1 MANESAPSTVPWM
14 PEVPCNSKSQGAG
27 DCPLSGLGQ
36 GAGALIS
43 SYNLRCGGSA
53 FTASRP
59 VSLRRQSLEDDPFPS
74 LLPAGLVLAGALF
87 GGVHALLGSP
97 LRANLL
103 AAPAARWRERSE
115 QLLASSDGTC
125 VAARV
130 LRASCVV
137 GAAVLAVFHL
147 IHDDGTVLW
156 LHVAGL
162 LAFSVLV
169 LELIPAQVLRG
180 QLLGL
185 MLLLFPIPRALAS
198 VGSGIAASVRRVLRR
213 ETPNSNL
220 PNERARA
227 GLRAGQLLALA
238 HAHQGN
244 ERLGDAELKMIGRML
259 DLPETDAAEVMTPR
273 TAITAVS
280 AETSVAQAIDCAAI
294 DGHSRLPVF
303 DGDLDHVLGI
313 FHIKDV
319 LALITQEAST
329 ALSSVR
335 EHMRPALNVPETVR
349 LPALLEKMQSEREH
363 LAVVVDEYG
372 GTAGV
377 VTIEDLLE
385 EIVGDIQDEHD
396 SEADQPQVY
405 SSSKEEIIAD
415 GAYSIF
421 DLNEDYE
428 IALPEDES
436 YETLAGLIF
445 DRLGHIPSAGEV
457 LELHGARL
465 VVLEADDRRVQ
476 RVRIERVQPEDLEPE
491 SDAA

>member
-1 MANESAPSTVPWM
+1 M
-14 PEVPCNSKSQGAG
+14 
-27 DCPLSGLGQ
+27 
-36 GAGALIS
+36 
-43 SYNLRCGGSA
+43 
-53 FTASRP
+53 
-59 VSLRRQSLEDDPFPS
+59 EDDPFPS

-87 GGVHALLGSP
+87 AGVHALLGSP

-115 QLLASSDGTC
+115 QLLASSGGTSL
-125 VAARV
+125 AARL
-130 LRASCVV
+130 LRSAFLVS
-137 GAAVLAVFHL
+137 AALLAVSRL
-147 IHDDGTVLW
+147 ILDDGTVLW
-156 LHVAGL
+156 LHLAGL
-162 LAFSVLV
+162 MAFSVLV
-169 LELIPAQVLRG
+169 LELIPAQVVRG
-180 QLLGL
+180 RLLGL
-185 MLLLFPIPRALAS
+185 MLALFPIPQALAS
-198 VGSGIAASVRRVLRR
+198 LGSSLSAGARRLSRR
-213 ETPNSNL
+213 ESNHATL
-220 PNERARA
+220 VNERARA
-227 GLRAGQLLALA
+227 EQRAAQLLALA

-244 ERLGDAELKMIGRML
+244 ERLGDTELKMIGRLL

-280 AETSVAQAIDCAAI
+280 ADTSVAQAIDCAAE
-294 DGHSRLPVF
+294 DGHSRIPIF

-319 LALITQEAST
+319 LGLIAQEART
-329 ALSSVR
+329 AQTSVR
-335 EHMRPALNVPETVR
+335 EYMRPALNVPETVR
-349 LPALLEKMQSEREH
+349 LPALLEQMQSEREH

-405 SSSKEEIIAD
+405 SSSKEEIVAD
-415 GAYSIF
+415 GAFGIF
-421 DLNEDYE
+421 DLNENYD

-445 DRLGHIPSAGEV
+445 DRLGHIPAAGEV
-457 LELHGARL
+457 LELQEARL
-465 VVLEADDRRVQ
+465 EVLEADDRRVQ
-476 RVRIERVQPEDLEPE
+476 RVRIERVQPEDIEPE

>member
-1 MANESAPSTVPWM
+1 M
-14 PEVPCNSKSQGAG
+14 
-27 DCPLSGLGQ
+27 
-36 GAGALIS
+36 
-43 SYNLRCGGSA
+43 
-53 FTASRP
+53 
-59 VSLRRQSLEDDPFPS
+59 SLRRQSLEDDPFPS
-74 LLPAGLVLAGALF
+74 LLPAGLVLVGALF

-97 LRANLL
+97 LRTNLL
-103 AAPAARWRERSE
+103 AAPAVRWRERSE
-115 QLLASSDGTC
+115 QLLASTDSTS
-125 VAARV
+125 VAARL
-130 LRASCVV
+130 LRASCLV
-137 GAAVLAVFHL
+137 GAAVLAVFRL
-147 IHDDGTVLW
+147 IHDDGTVIW
-156 LHVAGL
+156 LHLAGL

-169 LELIPAQVLRG
+169 LEIIPAQVLRG
-180 QLLGL
+180 RLLGL
-185 MLLLFPIPRALAS
+185 MLALFPIPRAFASLA
-198 VGSGIAASVRRVLRR
+198 GGIAASSRRLFRR
-213 ETPNSNL
+213 EAPSSNL

-227 GLRAGQLLALA
+227 EQRAAQLLALA

-244 ERLGDAELKMIGRML
+244 ERLGDAELKMIGRLL

-280 AETSVAQAIDCAAI
+280 AETSVAEAIDCAAE

-319 LALITQEAST
+319 LSLIAQEAGT
-329 ALSSVR
+329 AQTSVR

-349 LPALLEKMQSEREH
+349 LPALLEQMQTEREH

-405 SSSKEEIIAD
+405 SASKEEIVAD
-415 GAYSIF
+415 GAFGIF
-421 DLNEDYE
+421 DLNENYK

-445 DRLGHIPSAGEV
+445 DRLGHIPAAGEI
-457 LELHGARL
+457 LELREARL
-465 VVLEADDRRVQ
+465 EVLEADDRRVQ
-476 RVRIERVQPEDLEPE
+476 RVRIERVLPEDIEPE